1 MLQYQKDEI
10 TSIEIE
16 SPRHGIVHQRAK
28 LTSGDA

>member
-10 TSIEIE
+10 TSIKIE
-16 SPRHGIVHQRAK
+16 SPRLRILHQRAK